1 MQTITESERGVVR
14 LLLRDSRM
22 GVEEIG
28 GHLGKGRNW
37 VARVVRKLVKLGVIR
52 AYVTVFNPD
61 HLYGDRS
68 TVLLMKS
75 NPRELSVSQSILG
88 MAELESLDGVSGT
101 HGLLGLFRFRGLVP
115 FEDFLNRVDAV
126 VATSGSRTYNL
137 IQVLTTYKA
146 HGLTIKKNTLPGQT
160 MAPTDWALVNA
171 LRFHEATE
179 ENPFPPSQKEIGM
192 RMSSHL
198 SQPAVSKAMRRLEK
212 RGIIAG
218 YSAEVLMKHIGLPV
232 KFFLQIKI
240 SPGMVVKSASK
251 ICGMAAVWDLH
262 RTGDAYNLF
271 ATVRTKDVD
280 DYNDFLKQLYK
291 IEGVEDTQSQISLEE
306 WPISLRA

>member
-1 MQTITESERGVVR
+1 MQTITESERGVIR
-14 LLLRDSRM
+14 LLLEDSRM
-22 GVEEIG
+22 DIEEIG
-28 GHLGKGRNW
+28 ERLAKGRNW
-37 VARVVRKLVKLGVIR
+37 VARTVRKFVRLGVIR
-52 AYVTVFNPD
+52 AYITVFNPD

-68 TVLLMKS
+68 TILLMKS
-75 NPRELSVSQSILG
+75 NPRELAVSRSILE

-101 HGLLGLFRFRGLVP
+101 HGLLGLFRFTGLVP

-146 HGLTIKKNTLPGQT
+146 HGLIIKKNSLPSPA

-171 LRFHEATE
+171 LRFYKPTE
-179 ENPFPPSQKEIGM
+179 ENPFPPSQKEIGA

-198 SQPAVSKAMRRLEK
+198 SQPAVSKAMRRLEE

-218 YSAEVLMKHIGLPV
+218 YSVDVLMKHVGMPI

-240 SPGMVVKSASK
+240 SPGIVVEAASK
-251 ICGMAAVWDLH
+251 ICGMTAVWDLH

-271 ATVRTKDVD
+271 ATVRTKDID
-280 DYNDFLKQLYK
+280 DYNGFLKQLYR
-291 IEGVEDTQSQISLEE
+291 IGGVEDTQSQISLEE
-306 WPISLRA
+306 WSISLRT